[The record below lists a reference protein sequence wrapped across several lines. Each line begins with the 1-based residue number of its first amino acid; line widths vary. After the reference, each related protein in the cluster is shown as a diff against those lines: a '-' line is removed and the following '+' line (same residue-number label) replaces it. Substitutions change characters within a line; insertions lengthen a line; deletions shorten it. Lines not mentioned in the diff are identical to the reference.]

1 MGTLLPR
8 YESIRAGRLA
18 LVLVAASLAAA
29 CGKKGAPL
37 PPQPRG
43 PFPPLAVA
51 ARQVGQIVEVRFGV
65 PGARGARPAQ
75 QPARAELVRVGY
87 GAGVEAPADPDAFR
101 RRGEVV
107 AVVEGDP
114 LPSGTRLTLTD
125 RSLAQRPDGG
135 VGHTLRYAV
144 RVRDRRGRPSP
155 LVLAKDLVPLDPAPA
170 PSGLRAEP
178 TADGVRL
185 SWEAP
190 PGPGPFRYNVYRSPP
205 DGPHAESPLN
215 ENPLGDTEYLDS
227 GVTAG
232 ERLAY
237 TVRVALSDG
246 LPYREGESAA
256 PCEVLTE
263 DRFAPE
269 PPQGLVAVQEG
280 RAVRLFWNPNR
291 ERDLAGYRLYRRV
304 DAGPWARIGP
314 DPVER
319 PLHLDEDVRE
329 GQRLAYRVSAI
340 DRATPV
346 NESEPSSLVE
356 VEVLSE
362 PAAPGGASR

>member
-1 MGTLLPR
+1 M
-8 YESIRAGRLA
+8 
-18 LVLVAASLAAA
+18 
-29 CGKKGAPL
+29 
-37 PPQPRG
+37 PPEPRG
-43 PFPPLAVA
+43 PLPPLAVA
-51 ARQVGQIVEVRFGV
+51 ARQIGQSVEVRFGV

-75 QPARAELVRVGY
+75 QPVRAELVRVTY

-114 LPSGTRLTLTD
+114 LPSGSRLALTD
-125 RSLAQRPDGG
+125 RSVAQLPDGG
-135 VGHTLRYAV
+135 VGQTLRYAV

-155 LVLAKDLVPLDPAPA
+155 LVLAKDLVPLKPVPAPG
-170 PSGLRAEP
+170 GLHAEP

-185 SWEAP
+185 SWTAP
-190 PGPGPFRYNVYRSPP
+190 PGTGPFRYNVYRSAP
-205 DGPHAESPLN
+205 GAPHAENPLN

-232 ERLAY
+232 ERLVY
-237 TVRVALSDG
+237 TVRVALADG
-246 LPYREGESAA
+246 LPHREGETSA

-263 DRFAPE
+263 DRFAPA

-291 ERDLAGYRLYRRV
+291 ERDLAGYRLYRKV
-304 DAGPWARIGP
+304 DEGPWSRIGP

-319 PLHLDEDVRE
+319 PLYLDQDVLE
-329 GQRLAYRVSAI
+329 GQRLAYRVTAI
-340 DRATPV
+340 DRAEPV
-346 NESEPSSLVE
+346 NESTPSMEVE
-356 VEVLSE
+356 VEVLAE
-362 PAAPGGASR
+362 PVAPGGRPR